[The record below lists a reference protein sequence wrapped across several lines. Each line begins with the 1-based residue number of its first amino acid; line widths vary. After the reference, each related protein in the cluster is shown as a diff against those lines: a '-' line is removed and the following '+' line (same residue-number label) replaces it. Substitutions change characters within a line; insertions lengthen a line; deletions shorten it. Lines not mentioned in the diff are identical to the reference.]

1 MKGIW
6 QSATTQMQVFY
17 LLLLIIFSFVV
28 FSLIGMTAILVGG
41 TPNMIDLHQGSTMG
55 VLKWIQA
62 CSAIGLFIVPPL
74 LFTYFTN
81 TKLAWGGFNRQQLLL
96 VVAIMLFSMP
106 LVNVLAIWNEALHL
120 PSFLQPLENWMRQ
133 AESDAMR
140 MTQAFLVM
148 NTPLDLLINLLI
160 IAVIPALGEELLF
173 RGLIQKLVYKWKS
186 NIHLSIW
193 LTAFLFS
200 AVHMQFL
207 GFFPRMLLG
216 ALLGY
221 MLVWTGSLWL
231 PIMAHFTTNAIA
243 VLMTYF
249 SGLEPLQSTL
259 ENSELGL
266 ELVVSVVGTLL
277 LLYIFKELSDKKGAK
292 KPLH

>member
-1 MKGIW
+1 
-6 QSATTQMQVFY
+6 
-17 LLLLIIFSFVV
+17 
-28 FSLIGMTAILVGG
+28 
-41 TPNMIDLHQGSTMG
+41 
-55 VLKWIQA
+55 
-62 CSAIGLFIVPPL
+62 
-74 LFTYFTN
+74 
-81 TKLAWGGFNRQQLLL
+81 
-96 VVAIMLFSMP
+96 
-106 LVNVLAIWNEALHL
+106 
-120 PSFLQPLENWMRQ
+120 MRQ

-148 NTPLDLLINLLI
+148 NTPLDLLINLFI

-231 PIMAHFTTNAIA
+231 PIIAHFTNNALA

-259 ENSELGL
+259 ENSEFGL

-277 LLYIFKELSDKKGAK
+277 LLYIFKELSDKKGTK

>member
-1 MKGIW
+1 
-6 QSATTQMQVFY
+6 
-17 LLLLIIFSFVV
+17 
-28 FSLIGMTAILVGG
+28 
-41 TPNMIDLHQGSTMG
+41 
-55 VLKWIQA
+55 
-62 CSAIGLFIVPPL
+62 
-74 LFTYFTN
+74 
-81 TKLAWGGFNRQQLLL
+81 
-96 VVAIMLFSMP
+96 
-106 LVNVLAIWNEALHL
+106 
-120 PSFLQPLENWMRQ
+120 
-133 AESDAMR
+133 

-173 RGLIQKLVYKWKS
+173 RSLIQKLVYKWKS

-221 MLVWTGSLWL
+221 MLVWTGSLAA
-231 PIMAHFTTNAIA
+231 IMAHFTNNAIA
-243 VLMTYF
+243 VTDLLF
-249 SGLEPLQSTL
+249 RIRAASVTL